1 MSETIN
7 FQRELT
13 KGLLWG
19 FALGINLDIT
29 IAILHDSDILFSTY
43 VVISILS
50 AILGGITALVIL
62 GIIGTLKGINWF
74 LILFFGS
81 LITFLTTVLN
91 IVWATIAG
99 WVSLIVVPILYLV
112 RKTLAEKAPKWLEK
126 SVDISME
133 LFLTSLI
140 LTGLVSIFE
149 KVTGISLIRIW
160 EFL

>member
-1 MSETIN
+1 MTALKMSETIN

-50 AILGGITALVIL
+50 AILGGITALVIV

-81 LITFLTTVLN
+81 LITF
-91 IVWATIAG
+91 
-99 WVSLIVVPILYLV
+99 
-112 RKTLAEKAPKWLEK
+112 
-126 SVDISME
+126 
-133 LFLTSLI
+133 
-140 LTGLVSIFE
+140 
-149 KVTGISLIRIW
+149 
-160 EFL
+160 